1 MAIWTKI
8 KSRIYY
14 ANYEIKNMSKISLIG
29 AGQIGGTL
37 AHLIGLKELV
47 NEVVVFDIA
56 SGIAKGKALDIA
68 QSSSVDGFNVR
79 FEGTDNYEDIKDSD
93 VIIITAGVPRKPG
106 MSRDDLLG
114 INLKIIKQVAEGIK
128 KNSPN
133 AFIICITNPLDVMV
147 MAFQKYSGLPT
158 NKVVGMAGIL
168 DSSRFKL
175 FLSRELKVPVKEI
188 NAMVMG
194 GHGDTMVPLP
204 RFTKVSGKPL
214 LDIVKEGK
222 LSEEKLESINQRT
235 RDGGA
240 EIVKLLEKGSAY
252 YAPAASGVE
261 MASAY
266 LNDEKKILPCA
277 AYLNGEYGISNIYAG
292 VPVIIGKNGVEKVE
306 EIKLNDKEKKEFINS
321 IDSVKKLW
329 EAASAI
335 DPNLSK

>member
-1 MAIWTKI
+1 MK
-8 KSRIYY
+8 
-14 ANYEIKNMSKISLIG
+14 KISLIG

-47 NEVVVFDIA
+47 NEVVLFDVA
-56 SGIAKGKALDIA
+56 SGVAKGKALDIA
-68 QSSSVDGFNVR
+68 QSSSVDGFNVK
-79 FEGTDNYEDIKDSD
+79 FSGTDDYQDIKDSD

-106 MSRDDLLG
+106 MSRDDLLS

-128 KNSPN
+128 KHSPN
-133 AFIICITNPLDVMV
+133 AFVICITNPLDVIV
-147 MAFQKYSGLPT
+147 MAFQKYSNLPT

-175 FLSRELKVPVKEI
+175 FLSLELNVPVKEI
-188 NAMVMG
+188 KAMVMG

-204 RFTKVSGKPL
+204 RLTKVSGKPL
-214 LDIVKEGK
+214 LDLVQEGK
-222 LSEEKLESINQRT
+222 ITSEKLESINQRT

-240 EIVKLLEKGSAY
+240 EIVKYLEKGSAF

-277 AYLNGEYGISNIYAG
+277 AYLSGEYGIDGLYAG
-292 VPVIIGKNGVEKVE
+292 VPVVIGKNGVEKIE
-306 EIKLNDKEKKEFINS
+306 NINLDEKEKKEFMNS
-321 IDSVKKLW
+321 IDAVKKLW
-329 EAASAI
+329 KAASAL
-335 DPNLSK
+335 DPDLSK

>member
-1 MAIWTKI
+1 
-8 KSRIYY
+8 
-14 ANYEIKNMSKISLIG
+14 MSKISLIG

-47 NEVVVFDIA
+47 DEVVLFDVA

-68 QSSSVDGFNVR
+68 QSSSVDGFNVK
-79 FEGTDNYEDIKDSD
+79 FSGTDNYEDIKNSD

-128 KNSPN
+128 QHAPN
-133 AFIICITNPLDVMV
+133 AFVICITNPLDVMV
-147 MAFQKYSGLPT
+147 MAFQKFSGLSP

-168 DSSRFKL
+168 DTSRFKL
-175 FLSRELKVPVKEI
+175 FLSLELNVPVREI
-188 NAMVMG
+188 EAMVMG

-214 LDIVKEGK
+214 LDLVKEGK
-222 LSEEKLESINQRT
+222 ISKDKLESINQRT

-240 EIVKLLEKGSAY
+240 EIVKYLEKGSAF

-261 MASAY
+261 MAEAY
-266 LNDEKKILPCA
+266 LKDNKKMLPCA
-277 AYLNGEYGISNIYAG
+277 AHLNGQYGINNIYAG
-292 VPVIIGKNGVEKVE
+292 VPVIVGKNGIEKIE
-306 EIKLNDKEKKEFINS
+306 EIELDENEKSEFNNS
-321 IDSVKKLW
+321 VDAVKKLW
-329 EAASAI
+329 EAASKI
-335 DPNLSK
+335 DPSLNN

>member
-1 MAIWTKI
+1 
-8 KSRIYY
+8 
-14 ANYEIKNMSKISLIG
+14 MSKISLIG

-47 NEVVVFDIA
+47 NEVVLFDVA

-68 QSSSVDGFNVR
+68 QSSSVDGFNVK
-79 FEGTDNYEDIKDSD
+79 FSGTDNYEDIKDSD

-128 KNSPN
+128 VNAPN
-133 AFIICITNPLDVMV
+133 AFVICITNPLDVMV
-147 MAFQKYSGLPT
+147 MAFQKYSGLPA

-175 FLSRELKVPVKEI
+175 FLSEELNVPVREI
-188 NAMVMG
+188 DAMVMG

-214 LDIVKEGK
+214 MDLLKDGK
-222 LSEEKLESINQRT
+222 ISEEKLESINQRT

-240 EIVKLLEKGSAY
+240 EIVKYLEKGSAF

-261 MASAY
+261 MAEAF
-266 LNDEKKILPCA
+266 LKDQKKLLPCA
-277 AYLNGEYGISNIYAG
+277 AYLHGEYGINNVYAG
-292 VPVIIGKNGVEKVE
+292 VPVIIGKEGVERIDEIDLNENEKTEFNNSVE
-306 EIKLNDKEKKEFINS
+306 AVIKLWDT
-321 IDSVKKLW
+321 
-329 EAASAI
+329 ASKI
-335 DPNLSK
+335 DPDLNKD

>member
-1 MAIWTKI
+1 MT
-8 KSRIYY
+8 
-14 ANYEIKNMSKISLIG
+14 KISLIG

-37 AHLIGLKELV
+37 AHLIGLKELA
-47 NEVVVFDIA
+47 NEVVLFDVA

-68 QSSSVDGFNVR
+68 QSSSVDGFNVKIS
-79 FEGTDNYEDIKDSD
+79 GTDNYGDIKDSD

-128 KNSPN
+128 KYSPN
-133 AFIICITNPLDVMV
+133 AFVICITNPLDVMV

-175 FLSRELKVPVKEI
+175 FLSLELNIPVKEI
-188 NAMVMG
+188 HAMVMG

-204 RFTKVSGKPL
+204 RFTTISGKPL
-214 LDIVKEGK
+214 NELVKQGK
-222 LSEEKLESINQRT
+222 ISEERLESINQRT

-240 EIVKLLEKGSAY
+240 EIVKYLEKGSAF

-261 MASAY
+261 MAKAY
-266 LNDEKKILPCA
+266 MNNENKVLPCA
-277 AYLNGEYGISNIYAG
+277 AYLNGEYGVNGIYAG
-292 VPVIIGKNGVEKVE
+292 VPVVINNKGIDKIEVIE
-306 EIKLNDKEKKEFINS
+306 LDQKEKEQFDHS
-321 IDSVKKLW
+321 IEAVKKLW
-329 EAASAI
+329 DAASAI
-335 DPNLSK
+335 DPDLKK

>member
-1 MAIWTKI
+1 VK
-8 KSRIYY
+8 
-14 ANYEIKNMSKISLIG
+14 KISLIG

-37 AHLIGLKELV
+37 AHLIGLKELAD
-47 NEVVVFDIA
+47 EVVLFDVA

-68 QSSSVDGFNVR
+68 QSSSVDGFNVK
-79 FEGTDNYEDIKDSD
+79 FSGTDIYEDIKNSD

-128 KNSPN
+128 KHSSD
-133 AFIICITNPLDVMV
+133 AFVICITNPLDVMV
-147 MAFQKYSGLPT
+147 MAFQKYSNLPT

-175 FLSRELKVPVKEI
+175 FLSLELNVPVKEI
-188 NAMVMG
+188 EAMVMG

-204 RFTKVSGKPL
+204 RLTKVSGKPL
-214 LDIVKEGK
+214 LDLVKEGK
-222 LSEEKLESINQRT
+222 ISLEKLESINQRT

-240 EIVKLLEKGSAY
+240 EIVKYLEKGSAF

-266 LNDEKKILPCA
+266 LNDQKKVLPCA
-277 AYLNGEYGISNIYAG
+277 AYLSGEYGINGLYAG
-292 VPVIIGKNGVEKVE
+292 VPVVIGKNGVEKIEVINLDE
-306 EIKLNDKEKKEFINS
+306 KEKKEFMNS
-321 IDSVKKLW
+321 INAVKKLW

-335 DPNLSK
+335 DPDLSK

>member
-1 MAIWTKI
+1 MK
-8 KSRIYY
+8 
-14 ANYEIKNMSKISLIG
+14 KISLIG

-47 NEVVVFDIA
+47 NEVVLFDVA
-56 SGIAKGKALDIA
+56 SGVAKGKALDIA
-68 QSSSVDGFNVR
+68 QSSSVDGFNVK
-79 FEGTDNYEDIKDSD
+79 FSGTDDYQDIKDSD
-93 VIIITAGVPRKPG
+93 AIIVTAGVPRKPG
-106 MSRDDLLG
+106 MSRDDLLS

-128 KNSPN
+128 KHSPN
-133 AFIICITNPLDVMV
+133 AFVICITNPLDVIV
-147 MAFQKYSGLPT
+147 MAFQKYSNLPK

-175 FLSRELKVPVKEI
+175 FLSLELNVPVKEI
-188 NAMVMG
+188 KAMVMG

-204 RFTKVSGKPL
+204 RLTKVSGKPL
-214 LDIVKEGK
+214 LDLVKEGK
-222 LSEEKLESINQRT
+222 ITSEKLESINQRT

-240 EIVKLLEKGSAY
+240 EIVKYLEKGSAF

-277 AYLNGEYGISNIYAG
+277 AYLSGEYGINGLYAG
-292 VPVIIGKNGVEKVE
+292 VPVVIGKNGVEKIE
-306 EIKLNDKEKKEFINS
+306 NINLDEKEKVEFMNS
-321 IDSVKKLW
+321 IDAVKKLW
-329 EAASAI
+329 KAASAI